1 MKKKLSVVIAGIFF
15 AACLSLNINAS
26 ATCWY
31 DICESE
37 NVEADAVIIDMY
49 KIDSE
54 HIEYYYYTR
63 SGACCTYSVVFAPYL
78 ENYNTLAVGDL
89 LKFENVKATLSYP
102 GQLIILDDTTIEY
115 CGNGIKMF
123 GREFEKNLLVRLLG
137 DESFNSSMNSSMLE
151 ELGYTVVRGDA
162 TEDDEIDMLD
172 IVTATKAV
180 LGKLSLSDYAECVSD
195 MNENGQ
201 VDALDVLLIMQYVV
215 GVVDTL
221 E

>member
-1 MKKKLSVVIAGIFF
+1 MRKKLSVVLAGIFSI
-15 AACLSLNINAS
+15 AILHLNINAF
-26 ATCWY
+26 AARWY
-31 DICESE
+31 DICEAE
-37 NVEADAVIIDMY
+37 NVEANAVIVDIDR
-49 KIDSE
+49 IDPE
-54 HIEYYYYTR
+54 HIDYYYYMRSGSCCTR
-63 SGACCTYSVVFAPYL
+63 SVIFAPYL
-78 ENYNTLAVGDL
+78 ENYDTLVVGDL
-89 LKFENVKATLSYP
+89 LKIKNVESTLSDP
-102 GQLIILDDTTIEY
+102 GELIILDDTTIEY

-172 IVTATKAV
+172 VVTVTKAV

-201 VDALDVLLIMQYVV
+201 VDALDALLIMQYVV
-215 GVVDTL
+215 GVVDMR
-221 E
+221 